1 MVSVTDIS
9 FGSLLPESLQ
19 QGETSSE
26 NQEWYLCDSTE
37 DAGDDFREALKDR
50 KTDIKIMFSED
61 NAEEDDYNAL
71 FNNIYNN
78 ALEHTGKGNEGDY
91 LKWHLSQISASFV
104 KSSNTFEITVAYLDD
119 ASMEEQTTQAIEK
132 LEETLAILSG
142 DSTYNKIYT
151 IYDYLANY
159 ITYDKEDT
167 SNLPHTAYDAIV
179 NGKAVCQGYAMLFY
193 RVLLDYGIENRI
205 VVSDTHAWNLVYLD
219 GEYYECDLTWDS
231 QGVQEGLDY
240 EFFLKADLTEGN
252 SAHEWKTDA
261 LDESVMELARADTDY
276 SEESPQESGHSIK
289 SVNLKTF

>member
-9 FGSLLPESLQ
+9 FGSLLPESVQ
-19 QGETSSE
+19 QEGTTSE
-26 NQEWYLCDSTE
+26 NQEWYLCESTE
-37 DAGDDFREALKDR
+37 DAGDDFREALRER
-50 KTDIKIMFSED
+50 KTDIKIMFSEE
-61 NAEEDDYNAL
+61 NSEEDDYNAL
-71 FNNIYNN
+71 FSSIYNN

-91 LKWHLSQISASFV
+91 LKWNLSQISASFV
-104 KSSNTFEITVAYLDD
+104 KSSNTFEITIAYLDD

-142 DSTYNKIYT
+142 DSTYDKIYT
-151 IYDYLANY
+151 IYDYLAND

-167 SNLPHTAYDAIV
+167 SNLPHTAYDAVV
-179 NGKAVCQGYAMLFY
+179 NHKAVCQGYAMLFY

-261 LDESVMELARADTDY
+261 LDESVMDLARADSDY
-276 SEESPQESGHSIK
+276 SETGTSENSHSLK
-289 SVNLKTF
+289 NVNVKTF